1 MSLVTMPLV
10 RQLRLLLAATMA
22 IALIGSVAVNAS
34 AARGY
39 LQSQLQLKNND
50 NAQALALSLSQSLP
64 NHAGDPALLEL
75 AIAAQFD
82 TGSYERIHLAA
93 PNGATLVDKR
103 AAPERTP
110 SGAPPWFVR
119 MLPIEAAPG
128 VAQVSDGW
136 RPVGTLTLAST
147 TGFAHAHLWQGTLRS
162 TGWLLFAGALAAV
175 LAGLVLR
182 RIQAPL
188 DATVAQ
194 AQALTERRF
203 VTVAEPRVPE
213 LRKVSRAMN
222 AMVQRLQAVFGEQGA
237 QLEAL
242 RVQAQTDPLT
252 GLSNRP
258 HFFSGLQALHLRDD
272 APPHATL
279 LLLRVRSLMQI
290 NRKLGHAEVNAALKA
305 LARALQ
311 AGQQAGQPAGPLP
324 PGRLNG
330 SDFAVLVGGPDS
342 ATTLVDVARHIDAVR
357 TALAAWPDAS
367 VAVGGATWSPGMAV
381 PTLMQ
386 AADAALV
393 RAEARSG
400 YSLELE
406 PAPGHTSVPTL
417 GEADWHQRL
426 GRALQPDAVGV
437 ASLGA
442 FPVVGSDG
450 RLLHLECPLRLRL
463 VDGGPLEPA
472 AHWLPWA
479 LRFGLSTAVDGLA
492 LALAL
497 TRSEADGQPRC
508 VNLAPDS
515 LRDAG
520 FVASLR
526 TQLQAQPRA
535 ARLLWLE
542 LAEPAAT
549 AQLEAVRELGRQ
561 LRPLGVKLGIEHAG
575 AQVAGIANLYEAGL
589 DYVKLEAAL
598 SNGIASDTSRA
609 AFVRG
614 LVGTLKSLGMQ
625 VMAEGV
631 LDTADAQALW
641 ACGVDGITG
650 PAVAPVA

>member
-1 MSLVTMPLV
+1 MPLI

-34 AARGY
+34 AARSY
-39 LQSQLQLKNND
+39 LLTQLQLKNND
-50 NAQALALSLSQSLP
+50 NAQALALSLSLSLSSQQ
-64 NHAGDPALLEL
+64 GDPALLEL

-82 TGSYERIHLAA
+82 TGSYERIHLAT
-93 PNGATLVDKR
+93 PGGATLVDKR
-103 AAPERTP
+103 ASLERSTL
-110 SGAPPWFVR
+110 GAPAWFVK
-119 MLPIEAAPG
+119 MLPIEVAAG
-128 VAQVSDGW
+128 VAQVTDGW
-136 RPVGTLTLAST
+136 RPVGTLTLASAS
-147 TGFAHAHLWQGTLRS
+147 GFAHAHLWQGTLRS
-162 TGWLLFAGALAAV
+162 TGWLLFVGGLAAV

-188 DATVAQ
+188 NATVAQ
-194 AQALTERRF
+194 ARALSERRF
-203 VTVAEPRVPE
+203 VTVPEPQVPE
-213 LRKVSRAMN
+213 LREVSHAMN

-242 RVQAQTDPLT
+242 RVQAQADPLT
-252 GLSNRP
+252 GVSNRA
-258 HFFSGLQALHLRDD
+258 HFFAGLQALPLRDD

-279 LLLRVRSLMQI
+279 LLLRVRSLMQL
-290 NRKLGHAEVNAALKA
+290 NRQLGHGDVNAALQA

-311 AGQQAGQPAGPLP
+311 ARHTGLLP

-330 SDFAVLVGGPDS
+330 SDFAVLVHGPD
-342 ATTLVDVARHIDAVR
+342 AEAALAEVARHIDAVR
-357 TALAAWPDAS
+357 SALAAWPGAS
-367 VAVGGATWSPGMAV
+367 VSVGGAAWAADTPLPA
-381 PTLMQ
+381 LMQ

-393 RAEARSG
+393 RAEARG
-400 YSLELE
+400 DFALALD
-406 PAPGHTSVPTL
+406 PTPGSVRVPPL
-417 GEADWHQRL
+417 GEADWRQRL

-442 FPVVGSDG
+442 FPVVGRDG

-479 LRFGLSTAVDGLA
+479 LRCGLSTAVDGLA

-497 TRSEADGQPRC
+497 ARSEADGQPRC

-520 FVASLR
+520 FVAGLR
-526 TQLQAQPRA
+526 SQLQAQPRA
-535 ARLLWLE
+535 AALLWLE

-549 AQLEAVRELGRQ
+549 AQLELLRELGRQ

-575 AQVAGIANLYEAGL
+575 AQVGGIARLYEAGL

-598 SNGIASDTSRA
+598 SSGIAGDTSRTS
-609 AFVRG
+609 FVRG

-631 LDTADAQALW
+631 ADAADAQALW

-650 PAVAPVA
+650 PAVPAMV